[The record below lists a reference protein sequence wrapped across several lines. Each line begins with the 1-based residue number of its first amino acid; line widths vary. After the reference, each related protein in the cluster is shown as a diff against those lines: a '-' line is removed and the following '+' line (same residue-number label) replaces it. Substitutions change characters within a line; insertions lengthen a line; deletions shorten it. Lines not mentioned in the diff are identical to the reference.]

1 MQQLT
6 ANVFAE
12 TGLRGANHGFVTTSD
27 GIVLID
33 SPHKPSDALKLKA
46 EIERRGP
53 LRYIINTEPHGDHW
67 TGNSFFDVPVIAHEG
82 VRQRIL
88 ETDFVEHVKR
98 VAAFGP
104 DEPALLE
111 GYT

>member
-33 SPHKPSDALKLKA
+33 TPHKPSDALRLKA

-67 TGNSFFDVPVIAHEG
+67 TGNAFFNVPVVAQQG
-82 VRQRIL
+82 VRS
-88 ETDFVEHVKR
+88 
-98 VAAFGP
+98 
-104 DEPALLE
+104 
-111 GYT
+111 